1 MRNKFFK
8 KIIARSSDDLQF
20 ISAYCSNSSIKINNI
35 KYLKKNKIFLI
46 LLERVNQD
54 KKNQKISSILKF
66 EFIDSSKSKNINQ
79 KDDKILLKLIAI
91 KLFKVK
97 KVSILGKYYYFF
109 FINSVLF
116 IFIAIHV
123 ISSLNFSAPQSSFF
137 SIDSTI
143 FLGVTFSILSI
154 IF

>member
-20 ISAYCSNSSIKINNI
+20 ISAYCSNSIIKINNI

-79 KDDKILLKLIAI
+79 KDDKMLLKLIAI

-97 KVSILGKYYYFF
+97 KNYEITLLFSNNAI
-109 FINSVLF
+109 INL
-116 IFIAIHV
+116 
-123 ISSLNFSAPQSSFF
+123 SAE
-137 SIDSTI
+137 
-143 FLGVTFSILSI
+143 I
-154 IF
+154 IEATLEDLKQIND

>member
-20 ISAYCSNSSIKINNI
+20 ISAYCSNSSVKINDI

-46 LLERVNQD
+46 LLERINQD

-66 EFIDSSKSKNINQ
+66 EFVDSSKSKNINQ
-79 KDDKILLKLIAI
+79 QDAKILLKLLAI

-97 KVSILGKYYYFF
+97 KKYEITLLFSNNAI
-109 FINSVLF
+109 INL
-116 IFIAIHV
+116 
-123 ISSLNFSAPQSSFF
+123 SAE
-137 SIDSTI
+137 II
-143 FLGVTFSILSI
+143 EVTLEDLKEIND
-154 IF
+154 

>member
-20 ISAYCSNSSIKINNI
+20 ISAYCSNSSVKINDI

-46 LLERVNQD
+46 LLERINQD

-66 EFIDSSKSKNINQ
+66 EFVDSSKSKNINQ
-79 KDDKILLKLIAI
+79 QDVKILLKLLAI

-97 KVSILGKYYYFF
+97 KNYEITLLFSNNAI
-109 FINSVLF
+109 INL
-116 IFIAIHV
+116 
-123 ISSLNFSAPQSSFF
+123 SAE
-137 SIDSTI
+137 II
-143 FLGVTFSILSI
+143 EVTLEDLKEIND
-154 IF
+154 

>member
-66 EFIDSSKSKNINQ
+66 EFIDSSKSKNIDQ
-79 KDDKILLKLIAI
+79 KDDKMLLKLIAI

-97 KVSILGKYYYFF
+97 KNYEITLLFSNNAI
-109 FINSVLF
+109 INL
-116 IFIAIHV
+116 
-123 ISSLNFSAPQSSFF
+123 SAE
-137 SIDSTI
+137 
-143 FLGVTFSILSI
+143 I
-154 IF
+154 IEATLEDLKEIND

>member
-20 ISAYCSNSSIKINNI
+20 ISAYCSNSSVKINDI

-46 LLERVNQD
+46 LLERINQD

-66 EFIDSSKSKNINQ
+66 EFVDTSKSKNINQ
-79 KDDKILLKLIAI
+79 QDAKILLKLLAI

-97 KVSILGKYYYFF
+97 KNYEITLLFSNNAI
-109 FINSVLF
+109 INL
-116 IFIAIHV
+116 
-123 ISSLNFSAPQSSFF
+123 SAE
-137 SIDSTI
+137 II
-143 FLGVTFSILSI
+143 EVTLEDLKEINDQNIKSK
-154 IF
+154 